1 MTPPRVKQL
10 LVAHGCRGQFF
21 TKVVGVD
28 AVAVENTSF
37 QANQLK
43 L

>member
-1 MTPPRVKQL
+1 MQRSY
-10 LVAHGCRGQFF
+10 LV